1 VDFLRTLR
9 FAAIVIAAQS
19 AWGQAAP
26 SFEVASIHRNRGGSQ
41 NTQIDTSDAGRLT
54 ITNASLKTL
63 IRNAYGVLS
72 FQLADEPAWL
82 DTEMYDIQATTGTA
96 EQISP
101 ESLKPLLQSL
111 IAERFALKV
120 HWETRES
127 TVYALLVDKGGPKFH
142 ASTGEQAN
150 MDTQK
155 GPERVAMKGT
165 AQTMAVLTSNL
176 GNQLGRFA
184 VDKTGLS
191 GVWDFTLSWDR
202 QTTADSTG
210 PSLFTALRE
219 QLGLRLEAQKGPVQI
234 LVIDRADHASEN

>member
-1 VDFLRTLR
+1 MRILRL
-9 FAAIVIAAQS
+9 AIITIAAQLT
-19 AWGQAAP
+19 WGQATP
-26 SFEVASIHRNRGGSQ
+26 SFEAASIHRNRGGSL
-41 NTQIDTSDAGRLT
+41 NTQIDTSGGGRLT
-54 ITNASLKTL
+54 MTNASLKTL
-63 IRNAYGVLS
+63 IRNAYDVLS

-101 ESLKPLLQSL
+101 EKLKLLLQNL
-111 IAERFALKV
+111 LAERFALQV
-120 HWETRES
+120 HWETREG

-142 ASTGEQAN
+142 ESSGDAKPGMN
-150 MDTQK
+150 TQK
-155 GPERVAMKGT
+155 GPERATMRGT

-202 QTTADSTG
+202 QATADSTG

-219 QLGLRLEAQKGPVQI
+219 QLGLRLEAQKGQVQI

>member
-1 VDFLRTLR
+1 MRILSL
-9 FAAIVIAAQS
+9 AVIAMAV
-19 AWGQAAP
+19 QAAP
-26 SFEVASIHRNRGGSQ
+26 SFEAASIHRNHGGSL
-41 NTQIDTSDAGRLT
+41 NTQIDTSGAGRLT

-82 DTEMYDIQATTGTA
+82 DTEMYDIQATTGTT

-101 ESLKPLLQSL
+101 EQLKLLLQSL
-111 IAERFALKV
+111 LAERFALQV

-127 TVYALLVDKGGPKFH
+127 TVYALLLDKGGPRFH
-142 ASTGEQAN
+142 RGSADSKAGMN
-150 MDTQK
+150 TQK
-155 GPERVAMKGT
+155 GPERATMKGT
-165 AQTMAVLTSNL
+165 AQTMALLASNL

-184 VDKTGLS
+184 VDKTGLD
-191 GVWDFTLSWDR
+191 GTWDFTLAWDL
-202 QTTADSTG
+202 QSTADSTG

>member
-1 VDFLRTLR
+1 MLKLAVM
-9 FAAIVIAAQS
+9 AIAAQL
-19 AWGQAAP
+19 ACGQTFDA
-26 SFEVASIHRNRGGSQ
+26 ASIHRNRGGSQ
-41 NTQIDTSDAGRLT
+41 NTQIDTSGAGRLT

-72 FQLADEPAWL
+72 FQLDNEPAWL
-82 DTEMYDIQATTGTA
+82 DTEMYDIQATTGTT
-96 EQISP
+96 ESISS
-101 ESLKPLLQSL
+101 ESLKLLLQNL
-111 IAERFALKV
+111 LAERFALQV

-127 TVYALLVDKGGPKFH
+127 TVYALLLDKGGPKFQPGTAEH
-142 ASTGEQAN
+142 PGMN
-150 MDTQK
+150 TQK
-155 GPERVAMKGT
+155 GPERVTMTGT

-202 QTTADSTG
+202 QATADSTG

-219 QLGLRLEAQKGPVQI
+219 QLGLRLEAQKGPVEI

>member
-1 VDFLRTLR
+1 MRILML
-9 FAAIVIAAQS
+9 AVIAIA
-19 AWGQAAP
+19 GQAAP
-26 SFEVASIHRNRGGSQ
+26 SFEAVSIHRNLDGSL
-41 NTQIDTSDAGRLT
+41 NTQIDTSAAGRLT
-54 ITNASLKTL
+54 ITNGSLKTL

-101 ESLKPLLQSL
+101 EKLKLLLQSL
-111 IAERFALKV
+111 LAERFALQV

-127 TVYALLVDKGGPKFH
+127 TVYALLVDKGGPRFH
-142 ASTGEQAN
+142 VSTGEAKPGMN
-150 MDTQK
+150 TQK
-155 GPERVAMKGT
+155 GPERATMTGT
-165 AQTMAVLTSNL
+165 AQTMALLASNL

-191 GVWDFTLSWDR
+191 GAWDFTLDWDL
-202 QTTADSTG
+202 QPTADSTG

-219 QLGLRLEAQKGPVQI
+219 QLGLRLEAQKGPVRI